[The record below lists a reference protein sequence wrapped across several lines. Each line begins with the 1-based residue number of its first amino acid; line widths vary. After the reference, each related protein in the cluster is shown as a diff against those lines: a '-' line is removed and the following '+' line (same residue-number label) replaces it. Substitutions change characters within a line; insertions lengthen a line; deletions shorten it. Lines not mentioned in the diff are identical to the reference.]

1 MNKYVTMLKTEIKL
15 SFRGMDMVIFALCLP
30 VVMVVL
36 LGIIYGNQPA
46 FEGASYSFLEQSFG
60 AISTIAICAV
70 CVIALPLLLSYSRPQ
85 KILNLSP

>member
-30 VVMVVL
+30 VVVVVL

-46 FEGASYSFLEQSFG
+46 FEGASYSSGCHGGSDYYLRRNCSE
-60 AISTIAICAV
+60 
-70 CVIALPLLLSYSRPQ
+70 
-85 KILNLSP
+85 ILQVGIR

>member
-46 FEGASYSFLEQSFG
+46 FEGASYSFLEQFPRLQS
-60 AISTIAICAV
+60 APV
-70 CVIALPLLLSYSRPQ
+70 ALWASRW
-85 KILNLSP
+85 

>member
-46 FEGASYSFLEQSFG
+46 FEGASYSFWSNPLEQFPRLQS
-60 AISTIAICAV
+60 APV
-70 CVIALPLLLSYSRPQ
+70 ALWASRW
-85 KILNLSP
+85 

>member
-30 VVMVVL
+30 VVVVVL

-46 FEGASYSFLEQSFG
+46 VEGASYSFLE
-60 AISTIAICAV
+60 
-70 CVIALPLLLSYSRPQ
+70 
-85 KILNLSP
+85 

>member
-60 AISTIAICAV
+60 AISTIAICAGGV
-70 CVIALPLLLSYSRPQ
+70 MASRW
-85 KILNLSP
+85 

>member
-60 AISTIAICAV
+60 C
-70 CVIALPLLLSYSRPQ
+70 LLYTSSFKNEYN
-85 KILNLSP
+85 IIVYFV

>member
-46 FEGASYSFLEQSFG
+46 FEGA
-60 AISTIAICAV
+60 
-70 CVIALPLLLSYSRPQ
+70 
-85 KILNLSP
+85 ILWSNFHDCNLRRWRYGPPVGDF

>member
-30 VVMVVL
+30 VVVVVL

-60 AISTIAICAV
+60 AISTISI
-70 CVIALPLLLSYSRPQ
+70 LSLIHISFSNPPCYCRIFLFS
-85 KILNLSP
+85 K

>member
-30 VVMVVL
+30 VVVVVL

-46 FEGASYSFLEQSFG
+46 FEGASYSFLESSPLEQFPRLRS
-60 AISTIAICAV
+60 V
-70 CVIALPLLLSYSRPQ
+70 PVALWDSRW
-85 KILNLSP
+85 